1 MVTGRT
7 RVYLGEECVDMVLR
21 VGQHGN
27 GMYGMGWVGVTMQML
42 PVQIKSFSVFM
53 TCDVAWYQK
62 TITWYLVHVQVK
74 LFF

>member
-1 MVTGRT
+1 
-7 RVYLGEECVDMVLR
+7 MVLR

-62 TITWYLVHVQVK
+62 TSTWYLVHVLVQVNY
-74 LFF
+74 FFRLQ

>member
-1 MVTGRT
+1 
-7 RVYLGEECVDMVLR
+7 MVLR

-62 TITWYLVHVQVK
+62 TITRYQVGTR
-74 LFF
+74 